1 MTEAVMKGD
10 LGENLRTLCDGKQ
23 LLCGLSVA
31 YGTAKEQASLLYGYR
46 RKAVPTDEGF
56 RDAPLPLEEDSLF
69 DIASLTKFFC
79 LLLLL
84 RLKEDGRLRLDDEIC
99 SLDARFHRLSGVSV
113 GDVLCYGKHLS
124 TPLRVDTAEDREEGL
139 RRLFDIGVAPRP
151 AVRLYSDMNAMVLKY
166 VCEAASGLAFYEA
179 LKRYILSPLG
189 LCETFAAVPEALRGR
204 IVSCNLEHQ
213 IIGENYILRTDILPG
228 TPHDPKARLLS
239 MNGEDLCGHA
249 GLFSTRSDLV
259 RLCRGLLSG
268 GLLSY
273 GTLMEIG
280 KNRTGIA
287 YPDGTHRQYLG
298 MICHVKHPDQYYSE
312 VPSFMTDASFG
323 LSGFTGH
330 HLSVDP
336 VLGCFVLY
344 LGSRC
349 HMHVSRLV
357 PPVGRTP
364 QDYGLAADGSGTV
377 LWPDS
382 RLVPSSASWVHF
394 KDEWLHAPVEAE
406 MRKRGWL
413 SASCR

>member
-1 MTEAVMKGD
+1 MKGD
-10 LGENLRTLCDGKQ
+10 LGENLRTLCDGKK

-31 YGTAKEQASLLYGYR
+31 FGTAKEHESLLYGCR
-46 RKAVPTDEGF
+46 RTAVMTQEGIKE
-56 RDAPLPLEEDSLF
+56 DPLPLEEDSLF

-84 RLKEDGRLRLDDEIC
+84 RLKEEGRLRLDDEIPR
-99 SLDARFHRLSGVSV
+99 LDARFHRLSGVTV

-124 TPLRVDTAEDREEGL
+124 TPLRVDTAESREEGL

-179 LKRYILSPLG
+179 LKRCILSPLG

-213 IIGENYILRTDILPG
+213 ILGEDYVLRTDILPG

-249 GLFSTRSDLV
+249 GLFSTHSDLV
-259 RLCRGLLSG
+259 LLCSGLLSG
-268 GLLSY
+268 ELLSRE
-273 GTLMEIG
+273 TLMEIG

-298 MICHVKHPDQYYSE
+298 MICHVKHPNQYYSE
-312 VPSFMTDASFG
+312 VPAFMTDAAFG

-330 HLSVDP
+330 HLSMDP

-349 HMHVSRLV
+349 HMHVSRLI
-357 PPVGRTP
+357 PPPGRTL
-364 QDYGLAADGSGTV
+364 QDYGPGADGSGRV
-377 LWPDS
+377 RWPDG

-394 KDEWLHAPVEAE
+394 KDEWLHTPVEAQL
-406 MRKRGWL
+406 RKRGWL
-413 SASCR
+413 PA